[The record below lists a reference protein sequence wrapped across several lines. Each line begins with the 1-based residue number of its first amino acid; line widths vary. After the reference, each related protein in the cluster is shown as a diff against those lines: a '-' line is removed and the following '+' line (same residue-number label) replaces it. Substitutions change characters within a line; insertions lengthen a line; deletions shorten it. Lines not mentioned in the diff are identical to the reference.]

1 MDLSAL
7 LDSERAKIGQTVGI
21 SPWHQ
26 IDQARI
32 DAFADVTGD
41 HQFIHVDAQAAA
53 AGPFGGTIAH
63 GFLTLSLMATMAPE
77 ALDTLPGQKLFIN
90 YGFEKIRFLNP
101 VPSGA
106 RVRAHFKLVDVA
118 LRGPGQM
125 LHTFEV
131 TVELEGS
138 DKPALVATWLSL
150 GIFGEV

>member
-7 LDSERAKIGQTVGI
+7 LETERAKIGDVIGI
-21 SPWHQ
+21 SPWHL

-41 HQFIHVDAQAAA
+41 HQFIHVDQEAAA
-53 AGPFGGTIAH
+53 AGPFGATIAH
-63 GFLTLSLMATMAPE
+63 GFLTLSLTATMAPE
-77 ALDTLPGQKLFIN
+77 ALDILPGQKLFVN

-101 VPSGA
+101 VPSGG
-106 RVRAHFKLVDVA
+106 RVRAHFKLAEVA
-118 LRGPGQM
+118 VRGPSQM

-150 GIFGEV
+150 GIFGDM